1 MLGYYVDGFGIY
13 GVGDNEGAM
22 INFVQ
27 YQPDIDTGETKRVEV
42 CNIKMDNECVQNLY
56 DALGGLLRDKMNPDS

>member
-13 GVGDNEGAM
+13 GIGDNEGAV

-27 YQPDIDTGETKRVEV
+27 HQPDIDTGEIKRVEV

-56 DALGGLLRDKMNPDS
+56 DALGSLLHDETHQDS